1 MTCSKYDSI
10 KSRVKSTENRYYSK
24 AMPDVR
30 TIQKLAQVFNV
41 SVEELMN
48 GASEFGSK
56 TKKLIML
63 ILRCVAFEK

>member
-1 MTCSKYDSI
+1 
-10 KSRVKSTENRYYSK
+10 
-24 AMPDVR
+24 MPDVR

-56 TKKLIML
+56 KKLIMF

>member
-1 MTCSKYDSI
+1 MTL
-10 KSRVKSTENRYYSK
+10 SK

-56 TKKLIML
+56 KN
-63 ILRCVAFEK
+63 